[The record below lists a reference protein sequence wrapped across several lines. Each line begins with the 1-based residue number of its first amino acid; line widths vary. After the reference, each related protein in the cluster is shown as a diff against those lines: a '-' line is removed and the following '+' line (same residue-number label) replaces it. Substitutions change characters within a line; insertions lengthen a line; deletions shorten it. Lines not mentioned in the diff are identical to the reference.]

1 MVALVPVFAYSLE
14 ITLKTDKPSYHGSEY
29 VYISGLLTYNYWP
42 ITNELV
48 SVEVLD
54 PQNLTMLIV
63 TRLTDSEG
71 KYNYTFRLPDS
82 AKTGTYTVKVVAEHF
97 ELIARNQAIFEVTS
111 SNTIYIRADGSI
123 EPITAPI
130 HTEDNITYTFTGDI
144 YETIEVEKSYVT
156 IDGADHILQGNGA
169 QYSKG
174 FHLAG
179 NNITIKNAKIR
190 GFWWGVEFIY
200 TSGHVI
206 TQNIITDNMIGINS
220 HIRASDSVIS
230 KNFIA
235 NKNTGIRIYESVRNT
250 IVQNKIVNNEYG
262 IAILFESSSNTVTGN
277 VIAKNIVDISL
288 SGHLVKQNTVFHN
301 SFLCNDYQ
309 VFGYELE
316 NAWDDSYPSGGNYWS
331 DYISTDLYQ
340 GPYQN
345 ETGSDG
351 IGDTPYVIG
360 AGATDRYPLMNPH
373 GSQHDIGI
381 LAVVTSRTIVWEGL
395 TVNVNITIG
404 NYGST
409 TEIFSVTV
417 HANTTVIHTF
427 ADVTLTKGSLTTLA
441 FTWDTIGHAKGTYFT
456 SVHALPV
463 PEETEVTD
471 NSLEGGLVVI
481 AMPYDLNGDGK
492 VDLKE
497 IFQVAKAYGS
507 CPGRPNW
514 DPNADVDNDLKVDL
528 KDYYTICK
536 HYGTSYP

>member
-1 MVALVPVFAYSLE
+1 
-14 ITLKTDKPSYHGSEY
+14 
-29 VYISGLLTYNYWP
+29 
-42 ITNELV
+42 
-48 SVEVLD
+48 
-54 PQNLTMLIV
+54 
-63 TRLTDSEG
+63 
-71 KYNYTFRLPDS
+71 
-82 AKTGTYTVKVVAEHF
+82 
-97 ELIARNQAIFEVTS
+97 
-111 SNTIYIRADGSI
+111 
-123 EPITAPI
+123 
-130 HTEDNITYTFTGDI
+130 
-144 YETIEVEKSYVT
+144 
-156 IDGADHILQGNGA
+156 
-169 QYSKG
+169 
-174 FHLAG
+174 
-179 NNITIKNAKIR
+179 
-190 GFWWGVEFIY
+190 
-200 TSGHVI
+200 
-206 TQNIITDNMIGINS
+206 MIGINS

-230 KNFIA
+230 KNYIA
-235 NKNTGIRIYESVRNT
+235 NKNTGIRICQSVRNT

-262 IAILFESSSNTVTGN
+262 IAILFESSSNTVTEN
-277 VIAKNIVDISL
+277 VIAKNIIGISL

-331 DYISTDLYQ
+331 DYSSTDLYQ

-360 AGATDRYPLMNPH
+360 VGAMDRYPLMNPYDA
-373 GSQHDIGI
+373 QHDIGI
-381 LAVVTSRTIVWEGL
+381 LAVVTSRIIVWEGL

-471 NSLEGGLVVI
+471 NSLEGGLLVI
-481 AMPYDLNGDGK
+481 AMQYDLNGDGK